1 MQQEKLTALEKSLA
15 DYYAA
20 DPAREDALQS
30 ILDHRAG
37 FSLREIDWFVTNMAA
52 RVPQIFRNPKTGR
65 IVDVGSDY
73 KDTLRCYHKAAFDSF
88 RRKSA
93 ATIRKPEANAQAV
106 VKQRNFFR
114 WAFET
119 GVVDHVAENIDSI
132 KEDMAREKG
141 LNARG
146 KRAPAS
152 PLETAVSR
160 RRRVVSPLKTT
171 NLSFAIVM
179 EPREITRPAPDAHVN
194 IEW

>member
-1 MQQEKLTALEKSLA
+1 MQQEKLHALEKSLS
-15 DYYAA
+15 DYYTA
-20 DPAREDALQS
+20 DPAREEALRS

-52 RVPQIFRNPKTGR
+52 REPQIFRNPKTGR

-93 ATIRKPEANAQAV
+93 SSEAQAD

-114 WAFET
+114 WALET
-119 GVVDHVAENIDSI
+119 GVVDHVAENIEAI

-141 LNARG
+141 SGASG
-146 KRAPAS
+146 KRRS
-152 PLETAVSR
+152 PVSSGR
-160 RRRVVSPLKTT
+160 RRRVASPVEAASS
-171 NLSFAIVM
+171 SFSIVM
-179 EPREITRPAPDAHVN
+179 EPREIVRPAPAAHFN